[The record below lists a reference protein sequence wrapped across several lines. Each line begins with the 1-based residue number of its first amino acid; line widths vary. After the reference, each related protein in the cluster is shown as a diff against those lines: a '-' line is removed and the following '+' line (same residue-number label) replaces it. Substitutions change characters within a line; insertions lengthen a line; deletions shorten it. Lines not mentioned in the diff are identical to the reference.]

1 MTDAALAAQAT
12 QEKEIAELQKQIA
25 EAEKAQKAMEEQ
37 KVLEA
42 AEPEVPAE
50 DQCEEHKR
58 KLEIICI
65 QDRMRICSTCALF
78 GAHKGH
84 DVRMEH
90 EVVGELAVRTELLI
104 QMY

>member
-1 MTDAALAAQAT
+1 
-12 QEKEIAELQKQIA
+12 
-25 EAEKAQKAMEEQ
+25 MEESKSAAIVEPQ
-37 KVLEA
+37 AVEA
-42 AEPEVPAE
+42 SE
-50 DQCEEHKR
+50 DQCEEHNR

-78 GAHKGH
+78 GSHKGH

-104 QMY
+104 QMYQIVGTSLTT